1 MGSLVRNFLLSSALF
16 FISSLVLGQ
25 TTKILWHENN
35 PLEWVD
41 FKARPDGKSKFHALT
56 ASTFGASTSSGKNN
70 TVFIKITSYFIPER
84 SWVKPGKQKT
94 ALLKHEQ
101 LHFDLCEVYARQ
113 LRQQM
118 KEKDNWSA
126 KKFSRDFQKMTKSL
140 LKKYERAQNKYD
152 RKTQH
157 GLKKEVQ
164 AKWEQDV
171 ARQLKELSDHRTI
184 SFKVSV
190 RN

>member
-1 MGSLVRNFLLSSALF
+1 MVRKLLLSCSFAFL
-16 FISSLVLGQ
+16 SSIAFSQ

-35 PLEWVD
+35 PLEWED
-41 FKARPDGKSKFHALT
+41 FKARPDSRSNFHALT

-84 SWVKPGKQKT
+84 SWVKPGKEKA

-126 KKFSRDFQKMTKSL
+126 RSFSRDFQKMTKRL
-140 LKKYERAQNKYD
+140 LRKYERAQKKYD
-152 RKTQH
+152 RKTKH

-164 AKWEQDV
+164 SEWEAEV
-171 ARQLKELSDHRTI
+171 ARQLKALSDHRTI
-184 SFKVSV
+184 SFKVSIK
-190 RN
+190 